1 MSPGRVGRRDRAIA
15 AVRAGQ
21 LDGSMVA
28 LCGVLVAWGYRLLM
42 LGVLLDR
49 ERELVEIGG
58 RIGGGGGWLG
68 GGVGWGGGASFFG
81 PWRGGAL
88 GGGGGGF
95 LGGGGGVGGGGG
107 GGGGGGPA

>member
-49 ERELVEIGG
+49 ERELAEIGG
-58 RIGGGGGWLG
+58 GVGGGGGGW
-68 GGVGWGGGASFFG
+68 
-81 PWRGGAL
+81 
-88 GGGGGGF
+88 
-95 LGGGGGVGGGGG
+95 GGGGG
-107 GGGGGGPA
+107 GGGGGGPASGSVRRDPRAVLAVREPGGGGPAGGGGR